1 MKRIK
6 IAFNKLK
13 TNTIKKIKKIKR
25 DHLIREYFKNNVLF
39 LTFVITMV
47 INSTILRFFCM
58 HSIENYLSWKAVLAD
73 TVVVMIIGS
82 FGYLIKPKN
91 RFIYYMGFAIFLTAA
106 IKNHT
111 SPTIHPP
118 FTSSVSAFTISIEK
132 PPPAIFAIA
141 RNGIL

>member
-1 MKRIK
+1 MKRLK

-13 TNTIKKIKKIKR
+13 TNTIKKMKKIKR

-47 INSTILRFFCM
+47 LNSTILRLFCM

-73 TVVVMIIGS
+73 VVVVMIIGS

-91 RFIYYMGFAIFLTAA
+91 RFIYYMGFAIFFPAV
-106 IKNHT
+106 IK
-111 SPTIHPP
+111 
-118 FTSSVSAFTISIEK
+118 VE
-132 PPPAIFAIA
+132 
-141 RNGIL
+141 LE